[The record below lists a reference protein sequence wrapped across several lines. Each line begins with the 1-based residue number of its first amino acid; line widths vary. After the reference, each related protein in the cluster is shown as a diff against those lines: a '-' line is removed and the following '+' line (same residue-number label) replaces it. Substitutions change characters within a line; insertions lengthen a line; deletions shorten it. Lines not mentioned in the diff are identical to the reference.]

1 MWIKLGSQNFSDQM
15 QGEYFQIRGWM
26 KGAEVDPGVEVGG
39 GKGEH
44 RRREPSRGAIAID
57 H

>member
-1 MWIKLGSQNFSDQM
+1 
-15 QGEYFQIRGWM
+15 M